1 MTDVKKTDLHKTADT
16 ADAQTEK
23 FRKTGQAH
31 EDHTPDT
38 SAHVTENM
46 TEGDKETLRKTMKD

>member
-1 MTDVKKTDLHKTADT
+1 MTDVKKTDLHHTAKT

-31 EDHTPDT
+31 DDDTADT

-46 TEGDKETLRKTMKD
+46 PEGDKDTLKKTMKD

>member
-1 MTDVKKTDLHKTADT
+1 MTDVKKTDLHDTAAT

-31 EDHTPDT
+31 ADDTPDT

-46 TEGDKETLRKTMKD
+46 PQGDKDTLKKTMKD